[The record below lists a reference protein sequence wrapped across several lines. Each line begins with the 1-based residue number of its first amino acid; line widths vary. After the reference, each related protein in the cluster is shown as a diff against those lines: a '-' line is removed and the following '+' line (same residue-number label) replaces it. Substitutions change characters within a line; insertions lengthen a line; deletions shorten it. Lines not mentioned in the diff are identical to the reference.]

1 MAQNVEPLDLVA
13 IREAAEKFLAVASS
27 DDFTA
32 REYVESYNAYTQV
45 VSVGVVLALV
55 EMAK

>member
-13 IREAAEKFLAVASS
+13 IKEAAEKFLAVASA
-27 DDFTA
+27 DDLDVK
-32 REYVESYNAYTQV
+32 EYVDSYNAYTQV